1 MTVQEFFDRSI
12 NWLRE
17 EQQLRTDV
25 LGGSHLDDTTGSAR
39 LEGFFGR
46 GNAGMRWFMRG
57 LWVVMIG
64 TIVSMMNLPG
74 FTADTQKLFWRI
86 GIGIVCVG
94 VGFWGVAE
102 VLRRR
107 QRTRAKVELRAVT
120 AAPTSESIT
129 ALAESAAGA
138 EAWCVSES
146 PLDPDVLAAAKK
158 RGIRCFV
165 LDGSRFR
172 DATA

>member
-1 MTVQEFFDRSI
+1 MTVQEFFDRAI

-17 EQQLRTDV
+17 EQHLRTDV
-25 LGGSHLDDTTGSAR
+25 LAGSHLDDTTGSAR
-39 LEGFFGR
+39 LDAFFAR
-46 GNAGMRWFMRG
+46 SNDATRWALRG
-57 LWVVMIG
+57 LWVTMIG

-74 FTADTQKLFWRI
+74 FTPETQTLFWRI

-94 VGFWGVAE
+94 VGFWVVAE
-102 VLRRR
+102 IVRRR
-107 QRTRAKVELRAVT
+107 QRTPAKVELRAVA
-120 AAPTSESIT
+120 AAPTSESIA
-129 ALAESAAGA
+129 ALAEAGGGV
-138 EAWCVSES
+138 ETWCVTES
-146 PLDPDVLAAAKK
+146 PLDAEALAVAKK

>member
-1 MTVQEFFDRSI
+1 MTVQEFFDRAI

-25 LGGSHLDDTTGSAR
+25 LAGSHLDDTTGSAR
-39 LEGFFGR
+39 LDGFFAR
-46 GNAGMRWFMRG
+46 SNEAMRWAVRG
-57 LWVVMIG
+57 LWVMMIG
-64 TIVSMMNLPG
+64 TIVSMVNLPG
-74 FTADTQKLFWRI
+74 FTADTQKVFWWL
-86 GIGIVCVG
+86 GVGLVCVG
-94 VGFWGVAE
+94 VGCWAVAE
-102 VLRRR
+102 IVRRR
-107 QRTRAKVELRAVT
+107 QRIRASVELRAGM
-120 AAPTSESIT
+120 AAPTRESIS
-129 ALAESAAGA
+129 ALAESAGGA
-138 EAWCVSES
+138 ETWCVTES